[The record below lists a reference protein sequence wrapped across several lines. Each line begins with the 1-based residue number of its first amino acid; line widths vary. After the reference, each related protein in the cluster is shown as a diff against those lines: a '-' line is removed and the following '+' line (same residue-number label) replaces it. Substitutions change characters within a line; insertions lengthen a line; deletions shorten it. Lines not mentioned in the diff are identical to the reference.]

1 MIPFQ
6 EISYPMTNVGKT
18 TTIFLGLIIVLLVST
33 ASISIF
39 LLSKETE
46 KRKAVESELNKAQ
59 DSLTKLQGD
68 LKVAQNKVFIL
79 EEKNKEADTRIN
91 NLEEELDVEKG
102 LKEAMKNEN
111 DKLKQD
117 LDGVKQERDSVTSDW
132 SKKLEDAQNKSKA
145 VEQELQTQQ
154 SRVKELEAKISDLD
168 KHSGE
173 AVSTSTPTPASA
185 TPVTPA
191 ADAKD
196 AVVAKP
202 EATVSADEKKVEL
215 DKIVVNAPA
224 PSSSVKGR
232 VLSIDKDTE
241 FIIFDLGS
249 KNGVKQGDM
258 MSVYRGDEFLGDVK
272 VSRVQEEMSAADLI
286 PPFTSRMVRK
296 NDSVVPKP

>member
-1 MIPFQ
+1 MN
-6 EISYPMTNVGKT
+6 NVGKT
-18 TTIFLGLIIVLLVST
+18 ITIFLALIVILLVSA

-59 DSLTKLQGD
+59 DQLTKLQGD

-117 LDGVKQERDSVTSDW
+117 LDASKQDRDKVQSDW
-132 SKKLEDAQNKSKA
+132 NKRLEDAQNKAKA

-154 SRVKELEAKISDLD
+154 NRVKELEAKLSDID
-168 KHSGE
+168 KQRSPDN
-173 AVSTSTPTPASA
+173 AAPAPA
-185 TPVTPA
+185 PA
-191 ADAKD
+191 AAASENKETP
-196 AVVAKP
+196 KN
-202 EATVSADEKKVEL
+202 EAGATQEGKNVNL
-215 DKIVVNAPA
+215 DKIVVNPNA
-224 PSSSVKGR
+224 SSVKGR

-241 FIIFDLGS
+241 FIIFDLGA

-258 MSVYRGDEFLGDVK
+258 MSVFRGDEYLGDVK

-296 NDSVVPKP
+296 NDSVVPKQ